1 MSLLSPSSDPP
12 PAEIGKP
19 HATPPRVLIGDLSSR
34 AVPLL
39 LSVHSFTPAL
49 MSAGSA
55 RPWHAE
61 VCADGEARPLRFEN
75 PMDLLSFL
83 SRPSGTPTT
92 TRGLR

>member
-1 MSLLSPSSDPP
+1 MTTPTSDPYDEADARRFQLAIWP
-12 PAEIGKP
+12 GIA
-19 HATPPRVLIGDLSSR
+19 
-34 AVPLL
+34 
-39 LSVHSFTPAL
+39 
-49 MSAGSA
+49 A